1 MRDLIN
7 IKGKAIKH
15 GERAMINL
23 LIDTLPTHTK
33 LELPVYVY
41 RGNESGPT
49 ILLTAGIHG
58 DEINGIETIRRLVVD
73 KSVKLIKGTVIAV
86 PIVNIY
92 GFLNQTRDMPDG
104 KDLNRS
110 FPGSNRGSL
119 AQRIANLLTEEI
131 LPEID
136 FGIDFHTG
144 ATNRP
149 NFPQIRCVTLNKK
162 NQELAKAFA
171 PPFVVNTNLVEKSFR
186 KIASKVEKNIIL
198 YEGGCAQVFNEN
210 AIQEAFDGTLR
221 VLKSFGMIAKAPK
234 PNRTKWLSD
243 STWIRAKNAGLLHP
257 LTALGEKIKKNQVI
271 AIITDPFG
279 ESEFLIKSHIDGY
292 LIGINNKSVINA
304 GDALFHI
311 GIE

>member
-1 MRDLIN
+1 MKELVT
-7 IKGKAIKH
+7 IKGKEVKH
-15 GERAMINL
+15 GEKTMINL

-41 RGNESGPT
+41 RGKEAGPSV
-49 ILLTAGIHG
+49 LLTAGIHG

-73 KSVKLIKGTVIAV
+73 KSVTLLRGTVIAV

-144 ATNRP
+144 AINRP
-149 NFPQIRCVTLNKK
+149 NVPQIRCVTSIKQ

-171 PPFVVNTNLVEKSFR
+171 APFVVNTNFVEKSFR
-186 KIASKVEKNIIL
+186 KVAHRFDKNIIL
-198 YEGGCAQVFNEN
+198 YEGGMAQAFDQG

-221 VLKSFGMIAKAPK
+221 VLKHFGMIAKAPK
-234 PNRTKWLSD
+234 PNKSKWLNE
-243 STWIRAKNAGLLHP
+243 STWIRAKHAGLLHP
-257 LTALGEKIKKNQVI
+257 LISLGDKINKNQVI

-279 ESEFLIKSHIDGY
+279 ESEFLIKSHVNGY

-304 GDALFHI
+304 GDALFHV
-311 GIE
+311 GIL